1 MRTRFPLAR
10 FYRPGSRTLNFHS
23 VRDIKPTP
31 LPLYPWP
38 AIDRAQEMFLE
49 LSESVPVA
57 TLSINPKNILGPIR
71 VDLYSREHDLNR
83 KNILGAIR
91 GFAPLPDRSA
101 KQKNVPGP
109 KQDRWMR
116 A

>member
-1 MRTRFPLAR
+1 MARVTSSQRRSHLSLASERT
-10 FYRPGSRTLNFHS
+10 SQ
-23 VRDIKPTP
+23 K
-31 LPLYPWP
+31 
-38 AIDRAQEMFLE
+38 MFLE

-83 KNILGAIR
+83 ENILGAIR

-101 KQKNVPGP
+101 KTEKCS
-109 KQDRWMR
+109 WT
-116 A
+116 